1 MNNARAQLGIPFI
14 SRDFKM
20 LKFKTPLSLVVLATM
35 ANVAAADWSGKG
47 EAGIVFARGNSDTDT
62 TNIKLDMARELDR
75 WKHSF
80 GVLALRAA
88 NNGTT
93 NAERYGAGWQS
104 DFKLSDRSFWYGN
117 LRYEQDKFSGFD
129 YQTSATTGYGYKFID
144 TETTKFTGQL
154 GAGYRRSK
162 FALTGA
168 TTGDGV
174 LRGDLAYE
182 HALTATTK
190 LIDKLSVE
198 SGSSNT
204 LATNELALQ
213 VKMSDAFALS
223 FGLGVRM
230 NTDPPAGS
238 KKTDTLTTLNLVYA
252 FK

>member
-1 MNNARAQLGIPFI
+1 MSK
-14 SRDFKM
+14 SRNLICM
-20 LKFKTPLSLVVLATM
+20 VILSSFTSLAH
-35 ANVAAADWSGKG
+35 AEWSGKG

-62 TNIKLDMARELDR
+62 TNVKLDLARELDR
-75 WKHSF
+75 WKHGF

-93 NAERYGAGWQS
+93 NAERYGAAWQS
-104 DFKLSDRSFWYGN
+104 DFKLSDRSFWFGN

-129 YQTSATTGYGYKFID
+129 YQSSATTGYGRKIID
-144 TETTKFTGQL
+144 SESTKLTGQL

-168 TTGDGV
+168 SSGDAV

-182 HALTATTK
+182 RVLTQTTR
-190 LIDKLSVE
+190 LIDRLSVE

-223 FGLGVRM
+223 FGLGLRM
-230 NTDPPAGS
+230 NTDPPGGA

>member
-1 MNNARAQLGIPFI
+1 M
-14 SRDFKM
+14 SK
-20 LKFKTPLSLVVLATM
+20 SLVTLLVLSTFSGFAQ
-35 ANVAAADWSGKG
+35 AGWSGKG

-62 TNIKLDMARELDR
+62 ANVKFGLARELDR

-80 GVLALRAA
+80 DILALRAA

-93 NAERYGAGWQS
+93 NAERYGAAWQS
-104 DFKLSDRSFWYGN
+104 DFKMSDRSFWFGN

-129 YQTSATTGYGYKFID
+129 FQTSATTGYGYKIID
-144 TETTKFTGQL
+144 TATTKLTGQL

-168 TTGDGV
+168 TTGDAV

-182 HALTATTK
+182 HALTETTRI
-190 LIDKLSVE
+190 IDRLSVE

-204 LATNELALQ
+204 LASNELALQ

-223 FGLGVRM
+223 FGVGVRV
-230 NTDPPAGS
+230 NSDPPAGS